1 VNFHVAV
8 DLNNGVD
15 VYGDLGVTGSRSD
28 RDFSSF
34 PATPV
39 KLQSYAV
46 FSVGGRWE
54 IFPSAQS
61 LSRLVFDM
69 RVENVLDAEFQE
81 VFGFQA
87 PGRGLYVGLSL
98 NFRGGGEKETP

>member
-1 VNFHVAV
+1 
-8 DLNNGVD
+8 
-15 VYGDLGVTGSRSD
+15 
-28 RDFSSF
+28 
-34 PATPV
+34 
-39 KLQSYAV
+39 
-46 FSVGGRWE
+46 
-54 IFPSAQS
+54 
-61 LSRLVFDM
+61 M